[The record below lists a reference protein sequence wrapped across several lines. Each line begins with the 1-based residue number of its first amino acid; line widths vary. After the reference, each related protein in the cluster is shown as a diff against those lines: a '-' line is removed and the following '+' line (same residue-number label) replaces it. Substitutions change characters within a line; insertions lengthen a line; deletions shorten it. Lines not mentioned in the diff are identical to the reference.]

1 MAKSQKTQPTIV
13 PSADLSRL
21 RANFKKA
28 LTDEAA
34 RKRFSVALH
43 VAGGLKQQAYQFNF
57 EASGKGRVR
66 CDTRCVLTNR
76 TGRTGK
82 QTFSDKDFTDLL
94 KQIQKSKVLSLTP
107 ETPQFLPDT
116 VVGRLEISDGE
127 VIHRFYFA
135 ADEEQAKT
143 QGKVPP
149 KALRD
154 ATDAIYK
161 IGERLLKKS
170 TVKP

>member
-1 MAKSQKTQPTIV
+1 MAKSEKTQPTIT
-13 PSADLSRL
+13 PSADLPRL

-28 LTDEAA
+28 LADETV
-34 RKRFSVALH
+34 RKRFSVSLH
-43 VAGGLKQQAYQFNF
+43 VAGGLKQQAYQFNL
-57 EASGKGRVR
+57 EASGKGHVR
-66 CDTRCVLTNR
+66 CDTRCDLTKR

-82 QTFSDKDFTDLL
+82 RSFSDKDFTDLL
-94 KQIQKSKVLSLTP
+94 KQIQISKVLSMTP

-127 VIHRFYFA
+127 VTHRFYFA

-161 IGERLLKKS
+161 IGARLMRKS